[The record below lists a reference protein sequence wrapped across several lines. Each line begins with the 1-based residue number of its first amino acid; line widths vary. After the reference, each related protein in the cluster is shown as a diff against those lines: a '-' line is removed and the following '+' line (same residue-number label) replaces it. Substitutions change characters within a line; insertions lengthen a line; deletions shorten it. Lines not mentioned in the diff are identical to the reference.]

1 MLGIYRLHDTS
12 LRKVL
17 FCLPMDHL
25 HARFPK
31 VPLVFIFAAGVIL
44 CFTLSLAV
52 DLARRAGLAL
62 VCRHA
67 TPLFAWGKRCLK
79 RK

>member
-1 MLGIYRLHDTS
+1 MLGIYPLHATS

-17 FCLPMDHL
+17 FDLPMELL